1 MSQYQLMPL
10 PHQEVFRTGRFASE
24 HKLTPA
30 DTSAGRWPNTEAVLE
45 DSLTLQKRHLNPY
58 AGPFLQRCADAFEKV
73 WEHLDVVARM
83 SQGAAA

>member
-1 MSQYQLMPL
+1 MSQYQLIPL
-10 PHQEVFRTGRFASE
+10 PQQEVFRTGRFAR
-24 HKLTPA
+24 KNGF
-30 DTSAGRWPNTEAVLE
+30 SAGRWPNTDAVLE

-83 SQGAAA
+83 SQGPAV